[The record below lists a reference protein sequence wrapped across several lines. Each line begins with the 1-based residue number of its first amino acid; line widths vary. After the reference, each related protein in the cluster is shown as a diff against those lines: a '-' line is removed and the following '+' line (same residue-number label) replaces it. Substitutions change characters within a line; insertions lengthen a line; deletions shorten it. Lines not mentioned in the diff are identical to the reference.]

1 LITSRND
8 LKIRFGSGFYKA
20 PSLLSV
26 LVRGPFER
34 RFGLKRHKF
43 ELDFSDEDR
52 RALI

>member
-8 LKIRFGSGFYKA
+8 LKIRFGTDFYKA
-20 PSLLSV
+20 TSLLGV

-43 ELDFSDEDR
+43 GLDFSDEDR
-52 RALI
+52 GALI